1 MLHKKEDD
9 FLAELMKKAIKETF
23 TQMLERMPLKEI
35 TVKELTKECGI
46 NRNSFYYHYQDI
58 PSLIEEIVKEHCDEV
73 ISRFPTLDS
82 IEKCLSLAVEFTI
95 SKRRPLLHIYN
106 SINRDI
112 FERYL
117 WQMCDYGIRTYVDT
131 LLIDSLIS
139 DQDKESII
147 RFHKCE
153 CFGIIIDW
161 LNSEMNEKVLES
173 FSRIVSVRT
182 DQISST
188 IKRLEEL
195 N

>member
-1 MLHKKEDD
+1 MAD
-9 FLAELMKKAIKETF
+9 FMEKAIKETF
-23 TQMLERMPLKEI
+23 TQMLEKMPLKEI

-73 ISRFPTLDS
+73 ITRFPTLDS
-82 IEKCLSLAVEFTI
+82 IENCLALAVEFTI
-95 SKRRPLLHIYN
+95 SNRRPLLHIYN

-131 LLIDSLIS
+131 LLKDSHVS
-139 DQDKESII
+139 ERDKEGLI

-153 CFGIIIDW
+153 CFGVIIDW
-161 LNSEMNEKVLES
+161 LNSGMDEAILES
-173 FSRIVSVRT
+173 YRRIVSVRT
-182 DQISST
+182 DQISYT

-195 N
+195 D